1 MTAGSINGGKGGNG
15 MVRPAEV
22 VDFWLGDSPSAPDPA
37 LERHVARWFKAD
49 AAFDRLIADR
59 FGALVEQALAGS
71 LHSWSGTAAGRLA
84 LILLLDQF
92 TRNIFR
98 GSPRAFAGDE
108 SAQALAR
115 TGIELGLD
123 RKLCPV
129 ERHFFY
135 LPLLHAEDGET
146 QALSCACF
154 AHLLET
160 ALPHQWQHF
169 SACSAAA
176 ERYRR
181 IIGCFGRFPH
191 RNPILQ
197 RAPSAAE
204 EAFLATGNLPA
215 TVEAAG

>member
-1 MTAGSINGGKGGNG
+1 MA
-15 MVRPAEV
+15 RPAEV
-22 VDFWLGDSPSAPDPA
+22 VGFWLGDSPSAADPA

-49 AAFDRLIADR
+49 AAFDRLIAVR
-59 FGALVEQALAGS
+59 FGALVEQALAGA
-71 LHSWSGTAAGRLA
+71 LDSWSGTAAGRLA

-98 GSPRAFAGDE
+98 GSPRAFAGDGT
-108 SAQALAR
+108 AQTLTR
-115 TGIELGLD
+115 TGIALGLD
-123 RKLCPV
+123 RKLRPV

-135 LPLLHAEDGET
+135 LPLLHAEDAET

-154 AHLLET
+154 ARLLET
-160 ALPHQWQHF
+160 APPHQRQHF

-197 RAPSAAE
+197 RVPSAAE
-204 EAFLATGNLPA
+204 EAFLATGTLPA
-215 TVEAAG
+215 AAAAAG